1 MRFTPEHQELRRTTR
16 RIIDKHINPFVEE
29 WEAAGI
35 FPARKVFKILGDA
48 GLLGI
53 HKPVEY
59 GGLGLDYSYE
69 IAFAEELGHI
79 RAAGVAIAIGVQSD
93 MCTPALATHG
103 SDALRREWLSP
114 TIAGDLV
121 GCIGV
126 SETGAGSD
134 VASLKTFARKDGGD
148 YLINGSKMWITNGT
162 QADWMCMLANTSNEG
177 GPYKNKSLIVV
188 PMNTKGITVAR
199 KLDKLGL
206 RSSDTA
212 QLFFDDVRV
221 PQSNRIGDENR
232 GFIYQMAQFQEE
244 RLFSSAKMITFLEDA
259 IRETLEYTHQRQ
271 AFARSILDNQAVQFK
286 LAELQTEVE
295 CLRSLVYA
303 AVERYVGGEDVTR
316 LASMAKLKAGRLGMQ
331 VPTEC
336 MQFWG
341 GQGYMNETQ
350 VSRVYRDARITAIA
364 GGANEI
370 MLQII
375 SKLMAKDLG

>member
-1 MRFTPEHQELRRTTR
+1 MLFTPEHEELRRTTR
-16 RIIDKHINPFVEE
+16 RIIEKQINPFIDA
-29 WEAAGI
+29 WEASGI
-35 FPARKVFKILGDA
+35 FPAHEVFKTLGDA

-53 HKPVEY
+53 DKPVEY

-79 RAAGVAIAIGVQSD
+79 KAAGVATAIGVQID
-93 MCTPALATHG
+93 MCTPALARHG
-103 SDALRREWLSP
+103 SDALRRDWLAPS
-114 TIAGDLV
+114 IAGDIV

-134 VASLKTFARKDGGD
+134 VASLKTFARKDGAD
-148 YLINGSKMWITNGT
+148 YVITGSKMWITNGT
-162 QADWMCMLANTSNEG
+162 QADWMCMLANTSSDG

-188 PMNTKGITVAR
+188 PMDSRGITVAR

-212 QLFFDDVRV
+212 QLFFDEVRV
-221 PQSNRIGDENR
+221 PQSNRIGEENR
-232 GFIYQMAQFQEE
+232 GFIYQMEQFQQE
-244 RLFSSAKMITFLEDA
+244 RLFSAAKMIAFLEDVIA
-259 IRETLEYTHQRQ
+259 DTLEYTHQRQ
-271 AFARSILDNQAVQFK
+271 AFGRTILDNQAVQFK
-286 LAELQTEVE
+286 LAEMQTELE
-295 CLRSLVYA
+295 CLRALVHS
-303 AVERYVGGEDVTR
+303 AVERYVAGEDVTR

-336 MQFWG
+336 LQFWG
-341 GQGYMNETQ
+341 GQGYMSESQ
-350 VSRVYRDARITAIA
+350 VSRAYRDARISAIA

-375 SKLMAKDLG
+375 SKLMIKELG

>member
-1 MRFTPEHQELRRTTR
+1 MLFTPEHEELRRTTR
-16 RIIDKHINPFVEE
+16 RIIEKQINPFIDA
-29 WEAAGI
+29 WEASGI
-35 FPARKVFKILGDA
+35 FPAHEVFKTLGDA

-53 HKPVEY
+53 DKPVEY

-79 RAAGVAIAIGVQSD
+79 KAAGVATAIGVQID
-93 MCTPALATHG
+93 MCTPALARHG
-103 SDALRREWLSP
+103 SDALRRDWLAPS
-114 TIAGDLV
+114 IAGDIV

-134 VASLKTFARKDGGD
+134 VASLKTFARKDGAD
-148 YLINGSKMWITNGT
+148 YVITGSKMWITNGT
-162 QADWMCMLANTSNEG
+162 QADWMCMLANTSSDG

-188 PMNTKGITVAR
+188 PMDSKGITVAR

-212 QLFFDDVRV
+212 QLFFDEVRV
-221 PQSNRIGDENR
+221 PQSNRIGEENR
-232 GFIYQMAQFQEE
+232 GFIYQMEQFQQE
-244 RLFSSAKMITFLEDA
+244 RLFSAAKMIAFLEDV
-259 IRETLEYTHQRQ
+259 IEDTLEYTHQRQ
-271 AFARSILDNQAVQFK
+271 AFGRTILDNQAVQFK
-286 LAELQTEVE
+286 LAEMQTELE
-295 CLRSLVYA
+295 CLRALVHSA
-303 AVERYVGGEDVTR
+303 AERYVAGEDVTR

-336 MQFWG
+336 LQFWG
-341 GQGYMNETQ
+341 GQGYMSESQ
-350 VSRVYRDARITAIA
+350 VSRAYRDARISAIA

-375 SKLMAKDLG
+375 SKLMIKELG

>member
-1 MRFTPEHQELRRTTR
+1 MLFTPEHEELRRTIR
-16 RIIDKHINPFVEE
+16 RIIDKHINPFVDA

-35 FPARKVFKILGDA
+35 FPAHEVFKILGDA

-53 HKPVEY
+53 DKPIAY

-79 RAAGVAIAIGVQSD
+79 KAAGVSTAIGVQID
-93 MCTPALATHG
+93 MCTPALARHG
-103 SDALRREWLSP
+103 SDALRREWLAPS
-114 TIAGDLV
+114 IAGDIV

-134 VASLKTFARKDGGD
+134 VASLKSFARKDGGD
-148 YLINGSKMWITNGT
+148 YVITGSKMWITNGT

-188 PMNTKGITVAR
+188 PMDSKGITVAR

-212 QLFFDDVRV
+212 QLFFDEVRV
-221 PQSNRIGDENR
+221 PQSSRIGEENH
-232 GFIYQMAQFQEE
+232 GFIYQMEQFQQE
-244 RLFSSAKMITFLEDA
+244 RLFSAAKMIAFLEDV
-259 IRETLEYTHQRQ
+259 IKDTLAYTHQRQ
-271 AFARSILDNQAVQFK
+271 AFGRSILDNQSVQFK
-286 LAELQTEVE
+286 LAEMQTELE
-295 CLRSLVYA
+295 CLRALVHS
-303 AVERYVGGEDVTR
+303 AVERYVAGEDVTR

-336 MQFWG
+336 LQFWG
-341 GQGYMNETQ
+341 GQGYMSESQ
-350 VSRVYRDARITAIA
+350 VSRAYRDARISAIA

-375 SKLMAKDLG
+375 FKLMIKELG

>member
-16 RIIDKHINPFVEE
+16 RIIDKQITPFVEE